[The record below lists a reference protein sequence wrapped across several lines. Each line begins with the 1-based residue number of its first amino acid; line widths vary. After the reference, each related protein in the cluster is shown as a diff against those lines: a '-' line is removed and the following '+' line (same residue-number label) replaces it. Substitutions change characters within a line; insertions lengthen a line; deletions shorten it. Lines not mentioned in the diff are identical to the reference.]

1 MDLIKNGKLL
11 SDLRKG
17 KGLTQKQVAD
27 RLGVLPKTV
36 SKWETGH
43 GFPDVSVVSSL
54 ADVLGVSE
62 RMLLTGDS
70 TQNIQEV
77 GNMKKI
83 KFYICP
89 NCGSFAQG
97 MGECEITCCGK
108 PVEALKSKKTDED
121 HLISISDVENDF
133 YIEFNHEMTKEHFIS
148 FVLYVG
154 FDRVLMV
161 RMYPEQDSAV
171 RFPKMFK
178 GKFYFYC
185 NKHGLFEYR
194 I

>member
-11 SDLRKG
+11 CDLRKA
-17 KGLTQKQVAD
+17 KGMTQKQVAD
-27 RLGVLPKTV
+27 RLGILPKTV

-43 GFPDVSVVSSL
+43 GFPDVSLVSSL

-62 RMLLTGDS
+62 RILLSGDL
-70 TQNIQEV
+70 TQNKQEV

-89 NCGSFAQG
+89 DCGSIMQG
-97 MGECEITCCGK
+97 IGECKIICCGK
-108 PVEALKSKKTDED
+108 HTEALKTKKMNEE
-121 HLISISDVENDF
+121 HSINISEIENDF

-148 FVLYVG
+148 FVSYVG
-154 FDRVLMV
+154 FDRVLTV
-161 RMYPEQDSAV
+161 HMYPEQDAAV

-178 GKFYFYC
+178 GKLYFHC
-185 NKHGLFEYR
+185 NKHGLFEF
-194 I
+194 